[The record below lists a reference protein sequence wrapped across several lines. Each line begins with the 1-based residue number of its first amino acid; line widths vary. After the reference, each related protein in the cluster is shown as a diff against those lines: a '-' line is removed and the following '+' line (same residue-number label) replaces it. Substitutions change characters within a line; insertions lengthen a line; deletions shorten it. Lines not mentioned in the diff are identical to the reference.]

1 MKTHFDRLFRKK
13 KGENNVEKKKHGGHA
28 NPDIHSEPEVAATIE
43 EQGEKSASPG
53 DETIRQL
60 EEALAAKEAE
70 ALANWDKFVRERADL
85 ENYRKRVQREKEE
98 LLKYGNES
106 LIVEILPVIDNM
118 ERALAHA
125 ADEPHEAVIEGIK
138 LTHAMLLS
146 TLKKFGVTPMVTEKG
161 MPFDPAVHQAMGQ
174 VECGDQDA
182 NSVVEVYQKGYLLN
196 ERLLRPAMVSVAC
209 APK

>member
-1 MKTHFDRLFRKK
+1 MD
-13 KGENNVEKKKHGGHA
+13 KKKHGGHA
-28 NPDIHSEPEVAATIE
+28 IPENHKEPESVPAGAEQVE
-43 EQGEKSASPG
+43 ESAPAG
-53 DETIRQL
+53 DGRIRQL

-85 ENYRKRVQREKEE
+85 ENYRKRTQREKEE

-106 LIVEILPVIDNM
+106 LLLEILPVIDNM
-118 ERALAHA
+118 ERALSHA
-125 ADEPHEAVIEGIK
+125 AEEPHEAVIEGIR

-146 TLKKFGVTPMVTEKG
+146 TLKKFGVTPIDTDRG
-161 MPFDPAVHQAMGQ
+161 TPFDPAVHQAMGQ

-182 NSVVEVYQKGYLLN
+182 NTVVEVYQKGYLLN
-196 ERLLRPAMVSVAC
+196 ERLLRPAMVTVAC